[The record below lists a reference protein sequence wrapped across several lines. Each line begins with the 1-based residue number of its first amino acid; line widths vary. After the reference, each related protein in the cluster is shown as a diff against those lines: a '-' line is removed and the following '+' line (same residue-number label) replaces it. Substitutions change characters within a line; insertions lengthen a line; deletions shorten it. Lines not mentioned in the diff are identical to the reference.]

1 VDVQRQKTEHPSS
14 NQQGGSGKPTKRHLL
29 NFTLRGLPELSYFD
43 NEEQRQRALQEIG
56 GEAGNIRSG
65 GFWLAIVLLVGAAV
79 AARFIA
85 AWLLSYVQWHH
96 ELEDLLRVL
105 AMITVAVFVLRR
117 LHRWGAASD
126 LRHKLLQCRIPVCL
140 KCGYLLR
147 GLPAEPGRCPECGIF
162 FSDEVKAILHRA
174 AK

>member
-1 VDVQRQKTEHPSS
+1 MDVDPQKTEHPSS
-14 NQQGGSGKPTKRHLL
+14 KQHSGSANPPKRHLL

-56 GEAGNIRSG
+56 AEAGNIRNG
-65 GFWLAIVLLVGAAV
+65 GFWLAIVLLVAAAI

-85 AWLLSYVQWHH
+85 AWMLSYVQWHH

-126 LRHKLLQCRIPVCL
+126 LRHKLLQCGIPVCL

-147 GLPAEPGRCPECGIF
+147 GLPVEPGRCPECGTALN
-162 FSDEVKAILHRA
+162 EQAKTILRSG
-174 AK
+174 